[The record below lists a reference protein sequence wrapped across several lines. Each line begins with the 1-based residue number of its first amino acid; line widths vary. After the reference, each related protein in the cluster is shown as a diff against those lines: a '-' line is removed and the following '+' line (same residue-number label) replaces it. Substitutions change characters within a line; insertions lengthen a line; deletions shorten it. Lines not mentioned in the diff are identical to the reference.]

1 MIATGFDTNRRRDF
15 GRREAAAHAQDAREA
30 RSDGSVEQGRGDG
43 GIDPTREPAD
53 DAGVAYALA
62 HLFDGFL
69 GEIPQPP
76 RAAAPADRGQEIVE
90 QRAADGSVRD
100 LWMELQAI
108 DRQLFVLHRSD
119 GASGGAG
126 QRDEVVRNP
135 RHLVPVAHPDVKVVR
150 HSGKQPLRLLEL
162 AAGSAELAGGHIG
175 DLAAKRVAGELH
187 SVANSQ
193 DGNPQ
198 RENSRVAFGGSLF
211 VNARRPTGEDEP
223 LGGVLL
229 HLLRRDVV
237 PDDFAVDVVL
247 PHAAG
252 DELGVLSAEIEHQ
265 DALVGNAGS
274 VGGGHNASDPRQGGS
289 RKCQIGNVPFYRE
302 KGRAGG
308 GHFSWFYGKIVAGDC
323 FRQPAFSLRMPGLPR
338 LRIHS
343 CQPVEDSMKEGAP
356 PLITLR
362 LSVMMFLQFFLWGA
376 WYVSPYLFLGKINFS
391 GTEIG
396 WTYSVG
402 PIAGMISPFFVGMF
416 ADRFFATERIMGVLH
431 LIGGM
436 IMLAA
441 AFYMGTET
449 PSPLLV
455 NLIFFGHMLCYFPT
469 LALTNTLALHNMT
482 DAEKQFPWIRVW
494 GTIGWIAAGVCI
506 GLLGWDADI
515 KMFYVAGFAAFVM
528 GVYSFTLPHTPP
540 PSAGKEVS
548 IRELIGIDALILLK
562 NPSYATFMFS
572 SFLICIPLAFY
583 YQMAGKFADSAGLA
597 SPAFKMTFGQMS
609 EIIFMLVL
617 PFFFARLGVKW
628 MLFV

>member
-1 MIATGFDTNRRRDF
+1 
-15 GRREAAAHAQDAREA
+15 
-30 RSDGSVEQGRGDG
+30 
-43 GIDPTREPAD
+43 
-53 DAGVAYALA
+53 
-62 HLFDGFL
+62 
-69 GEIPQPP
+69 
-76 RAAAPADRGQEIVE
+76 
-90 QRAADGSVRD
+90 
-100 LWMELQAI
+100 
-108 DRQLFVLHRSD
+108 
-119 GASGGAG
+119 
-126 QRDEVVRNP
+126 
-135 RHLVPVAHPDVKVVR
+135 
-150 HSGKQPLRLLEL
+150 
-162 AAGSAELAGGHIG
+162 
-175 DLAAKRVAGELH
+175 
-187 SVANSQ
+187 
-193 DGNPQ
+193 
-198 RENSRVAFGGSLF
+198 
-211 VNARRPTGEDEP
+211 
-223 LGGVLL
+223 
-229 HLLRRDVV
+229 
-237 PDDFAVDVVL
+237 
-247 PHAAG
+247 
-252 DELGVLSAEIEHQ
+252 
-265 DALVGNAGS
+265 
-274 VGGGHNASDPRQGGS
+274 
-289 RKCQIGNVPFYRE
+289 
-302 KGRAGG
+302 
-308 GHFSWFYGKIVAGDC
+308 
-323 FRQPAFSLRMPGLPR
+323 
-338 LRIHS
+338 
-343 CQPVEDSMKEGAP
+343 MKEGAP

-376 WYVSPYLFLGKINFS
+376 WYVTPYLFLGKINFS

-609 EIIFMLVL
+609 EIIFMLVM

-628 MLFV
+628 MLFVGMLAWVIRYALFALGADDRVAWMVLTGIILHGICYDFFFVTGQIYTDKVAPSAIRGQAQGMLVLFTIGLGMFIGAQVAGRVENYYTLDKSSIAADQTKAAELKAQIKTIEDTKMKPVQDKIEELMGLKGKAPHERFLIQMTGESGNNSAEIASLNKELAQHRDERSKLVIQLVKWRQVWTFPAIFAGIIMVLFALVFRDNAKPGAARTLPEVLPRDEFPPTGH